1 MPHLRQRADGRY
13 FIDDHIDGHRVRSP
27 LQTLEGRPVR
37 DAALAGA
44 MFRDYLE
51 KQRPGIVAEVYGVGP
66 AEADPHIR
74 DLVQFYIDDHLRAR
88 NSAPKTFTQAS
99 EHLDK
104 FKDFCRSRNVGRASQ
119 LTPRTVTDFTN
130 YLAGKKLHPKTVKN
144 HLMTLRA
151 CLNAAVGADMLPESP
166 VRRWLFP
173 TTEDTERTPLDA
185 GTLGLLL
192 RLLRTAPDDLRR
204 IVTHIATTGNRPSD
218 ACTLRWDRVDL
229 ERGYVSRV
237 SVKSRALREYPL
249 TPDALENI
257 RDAAKA
263 RQGDLVFP
271 RADGRP
277 WTVHSAYRQF
287 TRFITAERA
296 AGRFPRYCNLKDLR
310 HTFGT
315 IAANEPVALP
325 LPVVQ
330 AMMGH
335 SDITTTMQYVLPTA
349 ATGALRRFSDLLAG
363 AALKSQTTEQTVAK

>member
-1 MPHLRQRADGRY
+1 MPHLRQRPDGRY
-13 FIDDHIDGHRVRSP
+13 FVDDHIEGKRVRSQ
-27 LQTLEGRPVR
+27 LQTVDGRPVR
-37 DAALAGA
+37 DAVVAEA
-44 MFRDYLE
+44 MFVDYL
-51 KQRPGIVAEVYGVGP
+51 KRQRPGIVAEVYGAGP

-74 DLVQFYIDDHLRAR
+74 DLIDFYIDEHLRAK
-88 NSAPKTFTQAS
+88 NAATKTFTQAS

-119 LTPRTVTDFTN
+119 LTPRTVTEYTN
-130 YLAGKKLHPKTVKN
+130 HLTGKRLHPKTVKN

-151 CLNAAVGADMLPESP
+151 CLNAAVSADMLPESP

-173 TTEDTERTPLDA
+173 TAEDTERNPLDA
-185 GTLGLLL
+185 ATLGLLL

-263 RQGDLVFP
+263 RQGEFVFP

-287 TRFITAERA
+287 TRFITAEHA

-349 ATGALRRFSDLLAG
+349 ATEALGRFSALIAG
-363 AALKSQTTEQTVAK
+363 GAVRRAKS